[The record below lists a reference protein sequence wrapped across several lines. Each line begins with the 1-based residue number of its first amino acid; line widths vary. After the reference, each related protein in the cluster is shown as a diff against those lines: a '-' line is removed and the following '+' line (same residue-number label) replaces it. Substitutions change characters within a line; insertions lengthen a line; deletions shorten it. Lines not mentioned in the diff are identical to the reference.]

1 MKKRALCIT
10 MAMALIVTTFTAC
23 GEKNN
28 NSAPT
33 GKKDKKEK
41 VFDFAD
47 DEAFVLFQSIFT
59 DKDEKSKVTILDN
72 CANEVLAME
81 DVSFNNSGNGVIRSD
96 CPVAIGIEDEEKR
109 ETTDD
114 GYVFKTYNYGLYDLG
129 SAKWI
134 IEPTYAN
141 IDVLVGGYEYTT
153 DKDFDAT
160 TLLFA
165 GYDENY
171 DKVDIIDYKGNIIL
185 DDFETGSYGGVSYED
200 GNIIVS
206 DYENMKEKVYDMKG
220 ELLEERDM
228 DTSDNFE
235 PYDISGYTV
244 SYNEDGTRQILTDP
258 SGNKVAD
265 YDSISEALGGASA
278 DYMFIEDVNST
289 TGMYSGTFGD
299 YGFVCNAQ
307 GKCVYQKDM
316 TAEDTYSSPTLTD
329 SGFMLYDLDNDKS
342 IYYDIEGNEISGEEE
357 VKKFDYYFSD
367 DTTTAELSEDKSTI
381 TIIKDGKEANKLE
394 VSDIEATT
402 VYAVDDEETI
412 YSVVDSTGDNTKV
425 FIGDKAIGTFKGYAS
440 VDGDN
445 LVISEYKYNES
456 TGEVISGKVTV
467 MDMEGNTVYEST
479 GSEIVEQVI
488 DNYMIIKRNNYIGI
502 CNMKGEYLYKTV
514 VLE

>member
-10 MAMALIVTTFTAC
+10 MAMALAVTTFTAC
-23 GEKNN
+23 GEKKNN
-28 NSAPT
+28 GAPT

-41 VFDFAD
+41 VFDFSD
-47 DEAFVLFQSIFT
+47 DEVFVLTQSKFT
-59 DKDEKSKVTILDN
+59 EKDNTSKTTILDN
-72 CANEVLAME
+72 CANEVFAMSE
-81 DVSFNNSGNGVIRSD
+81 ASFNYSGNGVIRSD

-114 GYVFKTYNYGLYDLG
+114 GYVFKTYNYGLYDLN

-141 IDVLVGGYEYTT
+141 IDTLVGGYEYVT

-165 GYDENY
+165 GYSENY

-206 DYENMKEKVYDMKG
+206 DYESMKEKVYDMKG
-220 ELLEERDM
+220 ERLEERD
-228 DTSDNFE
+228 SDMSGDYE
-235 PYDISGYTV
+235 PYDISGYTI
-244 SYNEDGTRQILTDP
+244 SYNEDGTKQILTDP

-265 YDSISEALGGASA
+265 YDSISEALGGVSA

-307 GKCVYQKDM
+307 GRCVYQKDM
-316 TAEDTYSSPTLTD
+316 TVEENYSSPALTD
-329 SGFMLYDLDNDKS
+329 SGYMLYDLENDKS
-342 IYYDIEGNEISGEEE
+342 IYYDVEGNETSGEGA
-357 VKKFDYYFSD
+357 KKFEYYFSD
-367 DTTTAELSEDKSTI
+367 DTITAELSEDKNTVTI
-381 TIIKDGKEANKLE
+381 MKDGKEANKLD

-402 VYAVDDEETI
+402 VYAIDDAETM
-412 YSVVDSTGDNTKV
+412 YSVSDSTGDNTKV
-425 FIGDKAIGTFKGYAS
+425 FIGDKAVGTFKGYAS

-445 LVISEYKYNES
+445 LVISEYKYNDS
-456 TGEVISGKVTV
+456 TGEVVSGKVTV